1 MDTNYTKQPTES
13 SLYEE
18 NPLNSTTD
26 VFDEEKNASEKPFEM
41 RTLELTDDI
50 SSYLHTL
57 TKVAKQKAPDMIINK
72 DTSHS
77 LCLMS
82 IIIENAQKNVRI
94 LSLDDNIYYLCYE
107 LIFNSI
113 KSAKQ
118 RGVNVEILT
127 NMDVTKEGVFKRY
140 APMLKTIP
148 IKVYEDYQTNTP
160 EFKSF
165 MTGDDAMYRFEYSL
179 ESINGLGSFNDS
191 KLTESFNT
199 VFEKLYKQC

>member
-13 SLYEE
+13 SLCEE
-18 NPLNSTTD
+18 NPVNSTTD
-26 VFDEEKNASEKPFEM
+26 VFDEEKNASEKPFEL
-41 RTLELTDDI
+41 RTLEMTEDI
-50 SSYLHTL
+50 ISYLHTL

-82 IIIENAQKNVRI
+82 VIIENAKKNVRI
-94 LSLDDNIYYLCYE
+94 LSLDDNINYLCYE
-107 LIFNSI
+107 LIFNNI

-118 RGVNVEILT
+118 RGVNIEILT

-148 IKVYEDYQTNTP
+148 INVYEDYQNNTP

-191 KLTESFNT
+191 KMTEGFNT